1 MTASGS
7 EVNTNTNELTA
18 TRVLYR
24 AAIFAILMV
33 ALGLLLLQLKFVII
47 QVFAAVIIAA
57 GMAPLVARAT
67 DPERAHLFGWRP
79 PKAAVVVII
88 YAVVGFLLIVLGSI
102 MISVALDGLT
112 TLLNR
117 APAYASTIE
126 SWLADLQSTSP
137 VFQDL
142 HVLDLFG
149 GASGISQTLSTVLGQ
164 LVNAASV
171 LLTIF
176 GGAVNV
182 LFVLFMALY
191 MTVDA
196 PRILE
201 YVIVFFPLSR
211 QGQARRVMVNITDRL
226 SHWVVG
232 QLLLAGVIGTVA
244 GIGLGLLGVP
254 GAPLLGMIWFIAEFI
269 PGIGPFI
276 AAVPS
281 ILLGFLAGPTTGV
294 LATIFTFS
302 WSQIE
307 SNVITPRLMGRAVE
321 INSLMVLVALLVG
334 NELLGLLGALFSI
347 PAAAAIAVV
356 VDEFR
361 DQRLQALEQQRQRL
375 VVSDVTDGSAP
386 R

>member
-1 MTASGS
+1 M
-7 EVNTNTNELTA
+7 TA

-24 AAIFAILMV
+24 AAIFAIVMV
-33 ALGLLLLQLKFVII
+33 ALGFLLLQLKFVII
-47 QVFAAVIIAA
+47 QVFAAVIVAA
-57 GMAPLVARAT
+57 GMAPLVSRAT
-67 DPERAHLFGWRP
+67 DPDRAHLFGRRP
-79 PKAAVVVII
+79 PKAAVVVLI
-88 YAVVGFLLIVLGSI
+88 YVVVGFLLVVLGSV
-102 MISVALDGLT
+102 MISIALDGLN
-112 TLLNR
+112 TLLTR
-117 APAYASTIE
+117 APAYATTIE
-126 SWLADLQSTSP
+126 SWVTDLQSANP
-137 VFQDL
+137 LLQDL
-142 HVLDLFG
+142 HVVDLFG
-149 GASGISQTLSTVLGQ
+149 GATGISQTLQRFIGQ
-164 LVNAASV
+164 LLGAASL

-191 MTVDA
+191 MTVDSQ
-196 PRILE
+196 RILE

-211 QGQARRVMVNITDRL
+211 QGQARRVTTNIADRL

-232 QLLLAGVIGTVA
+232 QLLLAAVIGTVA
-244 GIGLGLLGVP
+244 GVGLGLLGVP
-254 GAPLLGMIWFIAEFI
+254 GAPLLGMIWFVAEFI

-281 ILLGFLAGPTTGV
+281 ILLGFLAGPSTGI
-294 LATIFTFS
+294 LATIFTLA

-361 DQRLQALEQQRQRL
+361 DQRLQSLEAQRQ
-375 VVSDVTDGSAP
+375 SIDGSAP
-386 R
+386 S

>member
-1 MTASGS
+1 MTATTGMDGNTKAIGS
-7 EVNTNTNELTA
+7 EIVTTNEMTA

-24 AAIFAILMV
+24 AAVFAIAMV
-33 ALGLLLLQLKFVII
+33 ALAFALLQLKFVII
-47 QVFAAVIIAA
+47 QVFAALIVAA

-67 DPERAHLFGWRP
+67 DPHKAHIFGWRP
-79 PKAAVVVII
+79 PKAVVVVLI
-88 YAVVGFLLIVLGSI
+88 YLVIGILLLVFGSI
-102 MISVALDGLT
+102 IITNAVNGLNALVA
-112 TLLNR
+112 R
-117 APAYASTIE
+117 APEYATRIDAWVASVQALNPV
-126 SWLADLQSTSP
+126 LADLHLI
-137 VFQDL
+137 DL
-142 HVLDLFG
+142 MG
-149 GASGISQTLSTVLGQ
+149 GTSGISQALSSILGQ
-164 LVNAASV
+164 ALGVASL

-191 MTVDA
+191 MTVDGE
-196 PRILE
+196 RILN

-211 QGQARRVMVNITDRL
+211 QPQARRVMTNIVDRL

-232 QLLLAGVIGTVA
+232 QLLLALVIGAVA

-254 GAPLLGMIWFIAEFI
+254 AAPVLGMIWFIAEFL

-294 LATIFTFS
+294 LATIFTLA

-307 SNVITPRLMGRAVE
+307 SNVVTPRLMGKAVE
-321 INSLMVLVALLVG
+321 INSLVILVALLVG
-334 NELLGLLGALFSI
+334 NELLGLLGALFAI

-356 VDEFR
+356 VDELR
-361 DQRLQALEQQRQRL
+361 QQRLEYLAAEEPL
-375 VVSDVTDGSAP
+375 S
-386 R
+386 

>member
-1 MTASGS
+1 MTAPDP
-7 EVNTNTNELTA
+7 EAYPTPNEMTA

-24 AAIFAILMV
+24 AAIFAIVMV
-33 ALGLLLLQLKFVII
+33 GLAFLLLQLKFVVI
-47 QVFAAVIIAA
+47 QVFAAVIVAA
-57 GMAPLVARAT
+57 GMAPLVSRAT
-67 DPERAHLFGWRP
+67 DPARAHLFGWRP
-79 PKAAVVVII
+79 PKAVVVVII
-88 YAVVGFLLIVLGSI
+88 YAVIGFLLVVLGSI
-102 MISVALDGLT
+102 MISIALDGLT

-117 APAYASTIE
+117 APAYSTTIE

-137 VFQDL
+137 ILQDL

-149 GASGISQTLSTVLGQ
+149 GASGISQTLQTVLGQ
-164 LVNAASV
+164 LLNAASL

-191 MTVDA
+191 MTVDSQ
-196 PRILE
+196 RILE

-211 QGQARRVMVNITDRL
+211 QVQARRVMTNIADRL

-232 QLLLAGVIGTVA
+232 QLLLAAIIGTVA

-281 ILLGFLAGPTTGV
+281 ILLGFLAGPTTGI
-294 LATIFTFS
+294 LATIFTFA
-302 WSQIE
+302 WSQVE
-307 SNVITPRLMGRAVE
+307 SNVVTPRLMGRAVE
-321 INSLMVLVALLVG
+321 INSLVVLVALLVG

-361 DQRLQALEQQRQRL
+361 EQRIQSLEAQRRSIQRP
-375 VVSDVTDGSAP
+375 AP

>member
-7 EVNTNTNELTA
+7 DLNTNTTELTA

-24 AAIFAILMV
+24 TAIFAIVMV
-33 ALGLLLLQLKFVII
+33 ALALLLLQLKFVII
-47 QVFAAVIIAA
+47 QVFAAVIVAA

-67 DPERAHLFGWRP
+67 DPRRAHLFGWRP

-88 YAVVGFLLIVLGSI
+88 YAVVGLILIVVGSI
-102 MISVALDGLT
+102 MISVALDGLN

-117 APAYASTIE
+117 APAYATIID

-142 HVLDLFG
+142 HILDLLG
-149 GASGISQTLSTVLGQ
+149 GTSGISQTLTTVLRQ
-164 LVNAASV
+164 LLNAASL

-196 PRILE
+196 QRILD

-211 QGQARRVMVNITDRL
+211 QPQAHRIMTNIADRL

-254 GAPLLGMIWFIAEFI
+254 GAPLLAMIWFIAEFI

-281 ILLGFLAGPTTGV
+281 ILFGFLAGPTTGI
-294 LATIFTFS
+294 LATIFTFT
-302 WSQIE
+302 WSQLE
-307 SNVITPRLMGRAVE
+307 SNVVTPRLMGRAVE
-321 INSLMVLVALLVG
+321 INPLVVLVALLVG

-361 DQRLQALEQQRQRL
+361 DQRLQSLEAQRRL
-375 VVSDVTDGSAP
+375 MNGGEP

>member
-1 MTASGS
+1 
-7 EVNTNTNELTA
+7 
-18 TRVLYR
+18 VLD
-24 AAIFAILMV
+24 
-33 ALGLLLLQLKFVII
+33 Q
-47 QVFAAVIIAA
+47 
-57 GMAPLVARAT
+57 
-67 DPERAHLFGWRP
+67 
-79 PKAAVVVII
+79 
-88 YAVVGFLLIVLGSI
+88 VLG
-102 MISVALDGLT
+102 
-112 TLLNR
+112 
-117 APAYASTIE
+117 
-126 SWLADLQSTSP
+126 
-137 VFQDL
+137 
-142 HVLDLFG
+142 
-149 GASGISQTLSTVLGQ
+149 
-164 LVNAASV
+164 AASL

-191 MTVDA
+191 MTVDGE
-196 PRILE
+196 RILD
-201 YVIVFFPLSR
+201 YVIVFLPLSR
-211 QGQARRVMVNITDRL
+211 QTQARRITTNIADRL

-254 GAPLLGMIWFIAEFI
+254 GAPLLGLIWFVAEFI

-294 LATIFTFS
+294 LATIFTFT

-307 SNVITPRLMGRAVE
+307 SNVVTPRLMGKAVE
-321 INSLMVLVALLVG
+321 INSLVVLVALLVG

-361 DQRLQALEQQRQRL
+361 AQRVQSLEHQRRFMANHVPGDQQP
-375 VVSDVTDGSAP
+375 TPAP
-386 R
+386 AVEPVDS